1 MQYRNSIDIVGLPG
15 MGYLVQVIEIDESI
29 I

>member
-1 MQYRNSIDIVGLPG
+1 MHYRNSIDIVGLPG
-15 MGYLVQVIEIDESI
+15 MEYLVQVIDIDESI